1 MHLSFY
7 RKFRPKSFDQV
18 IGQPHV
24 VSALKN
30 QVMSGNIGHAYLF
43 TGTRGTG
50 KTSCAKIFAKA
61 INCENPQNGSPCG
74 KCKTCVAL
82 DEPSN
87 VDILEI
93 DAASNNGVDEIRALR
108 EKVKYPPVHGKYK
121 VYIIDEVHMLTDS
134 AFNALLKTL
143 EEPPT
148 HAVFILATTEAYK
161 LPSTILS
168 RCMRFDFR
176 LVGKEDLEKQVEYVF
191 DKSGIKADDKSVEAI
206 AIAGEGSVR
215 DTLSVADCVVAF
227 GGNDITI
234 DKTLQILGT
243 SDFDTTIALANA
255 ILDKDLGKVLS
266 TINDVCL
273 SGKNLTAFGKEMTIL
288 FKNLIVIKSC
298 NNAKD
303 ILAVP
308 QDIFDKLKSLSE
320 KTNAT
325 ILLSFMQKFSSVE
338 SELKYAISPR
348 TLIELTSL
356 ECASVDNVKK
366 N

>member
-1 MHLSFY
+1 MHLAFY
-7 RKFRPKSFDQV
+7 REFRPKTFDQV
-18 IGQPHV
+18 IGQPHI

-30 QVMSGNIGHAYLF
+30 QVEAGKIGHAYLF

-74 KCKTCVAL
+74 KCKTCLAL

-148 HAVFILATTEAYK
+148 HAVFILATTEVYK

-176 LVGKEDLEKQVEYVF
+176 LVAKDDLEKQVRYVF
-191 DKSGIKADDKSVEAI
+191 DQCNIHADDKTVEAI

-227 GGNDITI
+227 AGDNITI
-234 DKTLQILGT
+234 DQTLQILGT
-243 SDFDTTIALANA
+243 SDFDTTIALARA
-255 ILDKDLGKVLS
+255 ILDKDLSLVLE
-266 TINDVCL
+266 TVNDVCL
-273 SGKNLTAFGKEMTIL
+273 SGKNLTAFGKEMTVL

-298 NNAKD
+298 KNAKA

-308 QDIFDKLKSLSE
+308 QDVYDKMQSLCD
-320 KTNAT
+320 KADVTT
-325 ILLSFMQKFSSVE
+325 LLAFMQKFSAVE

-348 TLIELTSL
+348 TLVELTAL
-356 ECASVDNVKK
+356 ECASMDNVKK